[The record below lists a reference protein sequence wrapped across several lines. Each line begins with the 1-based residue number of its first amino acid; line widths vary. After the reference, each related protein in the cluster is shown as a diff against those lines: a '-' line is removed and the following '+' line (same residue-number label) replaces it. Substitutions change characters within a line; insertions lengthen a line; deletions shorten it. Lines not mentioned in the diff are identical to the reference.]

1 MNSTGLTEN
10 MKDETVSDEA
20 GAINDKIAL
29 EKNSLRDIWQAMRM
43 QLADAGIENAL
54 NIIPLPE
61 EAEYTVERDPFDGSE
76 TLHGVWRDK
85 KGNKIGEIQ
94 VRDNDS
100 VYAEADVIRNH
111 PTDGRWFVESVT
123 AWGKKT
129 DIKTE
134 LKLLPAV

>member
-1 MNSTGLTEN
+1 
-10 MKDETVSDEA
+10 MKNEAFNDVTRTISD
-20 GAINDKIAL
+20 KVAL
-29 EKNSLRDIWQAMRM
+29 EKSSLRDVWQAMRM
-43 QLADAGIENAL
+43 QLADAGLENAL
-54 NIIPLPE
+54 NIIPLPDV
-61 EAEYTVERDPFDGSE
+61 AEYTIERDPFDGSE

-100 VYAEADVIRNH
+100 VYAEVDVIRNH
-111 PTDGRWFVESVT
+111 PTDGRWFVEAVT